1 MIRTEA
7 LTFSVGEFLL
17 NQVDLNVAQGEYFV
31 LLGPPGSG
39 KTVFLECLCGL
50 NRPKS
55 GHIYIAGR
63 DVTELE
69 PRKRGIGYVPQ
80 DYALFPR
87 LSVGKNI
94 GFGLYGRR
102 LSRREVADKVE
113 KKASLLGIG
122 HLLERRVGSLSGG
135 EKQRTAL
142 ARALAVEPSVLLLDE
157 PVSALDENTRDSVC
171 MELRRLQE
179 KLGVTTIHVTHNLEE
194 AFSVANRGG
203 ILHNGQFEQVG
214 TLDEL
219 LRRPTSE
226 FTARFMRCGNLF
238 SGRAKGPGPSGNST
252 CVEVHGVEFVVPGT
266 HKGDINFIVR
276 PENLQA
282 RAMGNFA
289 TQDTATRIPVELIRI
304 VDRGAYVRL
313 DVAGPVPLVIHMPHH
328 SFTDLQVREGNKML
342 VIVKPEMIH
351 VLPPSLVGASQKR
364 RGFAP
369 IKKAETMQCT

>member
-17 NQVDLNVAQGEYFV
+17 NQIDLNVAQGEYFV

-50 NRPKS
+50 NRPRS
-55 GHIYIAGR
+55 GHVFIAGR

-69 PRKRGIGYVPQ
+69 PRQRGIGYVPQ

-87 LSVGKNI
+87 LSVGQNI
-94 GFGLYGRR
+94 AFGLHGRR
-102 LSRREVADKVE
+102 LSRHAVADKIE
-113 KKASLLGIG
+113 QKAALLGIG

-142 ARALAVEPSVLLLDE
+142 ARALVIEPSILLLDE

-171 MELRRLQE
+171 MGLRRLQE
-179 KLGVTTIHVTHNLEE
+179 KLGVTTIHVSHNLEE

-203 ILHNGQFEQVG
+203 IFHNGKIEQVG
-214 TLDEL
+214 TLAEL
-219 LRRPTSE
+219 LRRPANE
-226 FTARFMRCGNLF
+226 FAARFMRCGNF
-238 SGRAKGPGPSGNST
+238 FAGRAKGPGPDGNST
-252 CVEVHGVEFVVPGT
+252 YVEVHGVEFVVPGT
-266 HKGDINFIVR
+266 HQQNISFIVR

-282 RAMGNFA
+282 RVMSRLAV
-289 TQDTATRIPVELIRI
+289 QDTLTRIPVELIRV

-313 DVAGPVPLVIHMPHH
+313 DVAGPVPLVVHLPYQA
-328 SFTDLQVREGNKML
+328 FADLRVRVGDAML
-342 VIVKPEMIH
+342 VVVQPDMIH
-351 VLPPSLVGASQKR
+351 VLPPSPAGMR
-364 RGFAP
+364 P
-369 IKKAETMQCT
+369 N